1 MSISKIL
8 RRVLNNELKPNHQQ
22 IMDKK
27 ANTITPKDIVEI
39 LQPIWDRDSR
49 SMSGKVRVYL
59 HSAFEFGLKN
69 ENSLKRK
76 KKTIYC
82 LDRNPVASIPKDHK
96 SKAIKRSLN
105 SKELNFFWPSFSEYE
120 SVGPI
125 VTRFLLFL
133 IATGGQRV
141 MQVARE
147 PWTSY
152 DLRRRVLKTEH
163 RKVKDDPRMHL
174 VPLTE
179 RAIKLLQEVHSI
191 NPNSKYPWSTN
202 GKTPIDINTL
212 SGAVSKWLDSPL
224 SVMNGEK
231 FEKFTP
237 RDLRRTCTQ
246 IMQYKGIP
254 DLDSDILQSHGISGV
269 VEEHYR
275 NNPYAFMPKNWNTIN
290 KFEKGLD
297 DILNGKD
304 LDMDDTYSF
313 DFLN

>member
-1 MSISKIL
+1 MGIFKSSPRGTGLSLSEIRDKARALSLIALEHGDVNNFLEAQREAEERKILERELASSEALMAAAEEKKTASFEELFIDYIDSLEGTRGIEYIKEL

-179 RAIKLLQEVHSI
+179 SDV
-191 NPNSKYPWSTN
+191 
-202 GKTPIDINTL
+202 
-212 SGAVSKWLDSPL
+212 
-224 SVMNGEK
+224 
-231 FEKFTP
+231 TP
-237 RDLRRTCTQ
+237 RLSSAT
-246 IMQYKGIP
+246 
-254 DLDSDILQSHGISGV
+254 L
-269 VEEHYR
+269 
-275 NNPYAFMPKNWNTIN
+275 
-290 KFEKGLD
+290 
-297 DILNGKD
+297 
-304 LDMDDTYSF
+304 
-313 DFLN
+313 